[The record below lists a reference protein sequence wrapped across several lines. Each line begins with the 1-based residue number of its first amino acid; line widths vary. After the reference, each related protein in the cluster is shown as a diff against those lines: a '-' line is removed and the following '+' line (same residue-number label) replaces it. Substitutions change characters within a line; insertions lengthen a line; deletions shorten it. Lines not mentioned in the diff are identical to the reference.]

1 MQGLLETQDEA
12 GKPAERGGG
21 FLLHDDGLR
30 KPAILCAITQIAVCV
45 RYRDVK

>member
-21 FLLHDDGLR
+21 FLLHDDGR
-30 KPAILCAITQIAVCV
+30 T
-45 RYRDVK
+45 